1 MAMIEGI
8 PVILHTKQQTGVDGF
23 NNPVYEEISEV
34 VENVL
39 VAPSTSD
46 DITTSQDLYGKKAVY
61 TMAIP
66 KGDTHDWMDAT
77 VEFFGMKWKTFGY
90 PLEGIE
96 KNIPLEWNKKVMVEA
111 YG

>member
-1 MAMIEGI
+1 MAMIKGI
-8 PVILHTKQQTGVDGF
+8 TIKLYKKQQIGTDGF
-23 NNPVYEEISEV
+23 NHPVHEEVYEE

-39 VAPSTSD
+39 VTPGASD
-46 DITTSQDLYGKKAVY
+46 DIVNTQDLNGKKAVY
-61 TMAIP
+61 TLAIP

-77 VEFFGMKWKTFGY
+77 VEFFGRRWRTFGF

-96 KNIPLEWNKKVMVEA
+96 SNIPLDWNKKVMVET